1 MLKQAHEVNVEG
13 MDITISTGTVARQAN
28 GSVIISVGE
37 TTVFVAATA
46 AETLRPGQDY
56 FPLQVDYREKFSAA
70 GRFPGGY
77 FKREGRPSE
86 KEILTSRLCDRPLRP
101 LFPKGFMNEVQ
112 VVGLLLTT
120 DLNYD
125 SDILMI
131 NGASTALMV
140 SDIPWD
146 GPVGGVRIAELNG
159 EFVTNPTHEQL
170 FESTLDLIYV
180 GNETAMMMIE
190 GSAERISDERF
201 IDALEFAQTEV
212 TKLTTAQKELAA
224 KCGVEKREFDLH
236 KCDPEFLGSVKTQVQ
251 ERLAEAVFQPNKIE
265 RERAVDAIK
274 EEAEQ
279 ALIENLGEDEY
290 DSEQLRMAFELL
302 QEDLFRENI
311 LEHGRRVDGR
321 GPTDLREISCQAGV
335 LPRVHGSA
343 LFQRGETQSIV
354 ICTLGTVSDNQ
365 EMDGL
370 TGGSRSKS
378 FILHYNFPH
387 YSVGETGRIMGPGRR
402 EVGHGALAERS
413 LLPIIPGEEEFPYTI
428 RIVSEIM
435 ESNGS
440 TSMASVCGGC
450 LALMDAGIPIT
461 GVVAGISAGLVT
473 ERDSGGN
480 ITKHVVLTD
489 IIGSE
494 DHFGDMDFKIS
505 GTREGITGFQLD
517 LKIPGLPSE
526 IAKEAIQRNKEARC
540 RILDIMEGEIS
551 APRQE
556 LNQHAP
562 RIHKMQIDQ
571 EKIGAL
577 IGPGGKTIRRITE
590 VSGAEIDIDED
601 NSGKILI
608 YATSKD
614 ALQRAIE
621 EVEIATGD
629 IEVGKTYRGM
639 VRGIK
644 EFGCFVECLPGK
656 EGLVHVSELADFRV
670 NQVEDV
676 AKMGD
681 EMWVKC
687 IGIDERGRVR
697 LSRRIAM
704 AEKEGREPDDR
715 SGESGHQSGDE
726 REPRERG
733 DRPRRRDDQPR
744 RRDDGERGRGNGQ
757 GGRERR
763 SQRNEDR
770 PPRRRGGGRG
780 GQPREAGS
788 SQNREERS
796 GDS

>member
-13 MDITISTGTVARQAN
+13 LDITLSTGTIARQAN
-28 GSVIISVGE
+28 GAVTISLGE

-46 AETLRPGQDY
+46 AETLRPGQDF

-101 LFPKGFMNEVQ
+101 LFPKGFINEVQ
-112 VVGLLLTT
+112 VVGMLLTT

-125 SDILMI
+125 PDILMI
-131 NGASTALMV
+131 NGASAALMV

-146 GPVGGVRIAELNG
+146 GPVGGVRVAELDG
-159 EFVTNPTHEQL
+159 VFTTNPTHEQL
-170 FESTLDLIYV
+170 FGSTLDLIYV
-180 GNETAMMMIE
+180 GNESEMLMIE
-190 GSAERISDERF
+190 GSAERISEERF
-201 IDALEFAQTEV
+201 LEALDFAQSEV
-212 TKLTTAQKELAA
+212 TKLTAAQRELAA
-224 KCGVEKREFDLH
+224 KCGVEKREFELH
-236 KCDPEFLGSVKTQVQ
+236 DCDPEILEFVKEHVQ
-251 ERLAEAVFQPNKIE
+251 ERLGEAVFRPQKLY
-265 RERAVDAIK
+265 RERAVEALK
-274 EEAEQ
+274 EETED
-279 ALIENLGEDEY
+279 ALIEKLGEENY
-290 DSEQLRMAFELL
+290 DSEQLRMAFESL
-302 QEDLFRENI
+302 QEDLYRENI
-311 LEHGRRVDGR
+311 LQHGRRVDGR
-321 GPTDLREISCQAGV
+321 GPADIRDITCQAGI
-335 LPRVHGSA
+335 LPRVHGSS

-365 EMDGL
+365 ETDGL

-387 YSVGETGRIMGPGRR
+387 YSVGETGRIAGPGRR

-428 RIVSEIM
+428 RLVSEIM

-450 LALMDAGIPIT
+450 LALMDAGIPVT

-473 ERDSGGN
+473 ERDSTGA
-480 ITKHVVLTD
+480 ISRHVVLTD

-517 LKIPGLPSE
+517 LKIPGLPAE
-526 IAKEAIQRNKEARC
+526 IAKEAILRNKEARL
-540 RILDIMEGEIS
+540 RILDIMEEEIA

-556 LNQHAP
+556 LNPFAP
-562 RIHKMQIDQ
+562 RIHKMQIDP

-601 NSGKILI
+601 NSGRILI
-608 YATSKD
+608 YATNKD

-629 IEVGKTYRGM
+629 IEVGKTYRGV

-656 EGLVHVSELADFRV
+656 EGLVHISELTDFRV
-670 NQVEDV
+670 NEVEDV
-676 AKMGD
+676 AQMGD

-687 IGIDERGRVR
+687 IGIDEKGRVR
-697 LSRRIAM
+697 LSRRIAI
-704 AEKEGREPDDR
+704 AEKEGRQAEDR
-715 SGESGHQSGDE
+715 DRGLDHRSDGE
-726 REPRERG
+726 RRPRERDYRPSRG
-733 DRPRRRDDQPR
+733 DDREKDRRNG
-744 RRDDGERGRGNGQ
+744 DGS
-757 GGRERR
+757 RERR
-763 SQRNEDR
+763 SQGNGDR
-770 PPRRRGGGRG
+770 PPRHRGRRRG
-780 GQPREAGS
+780 GQPREARS
-788 SQNREERS
+788 FQNRDDRRD
-796 GDS
+796 DS